1 MVNHEKNKYKVRFLS
16 KEIEDFVKYLGVE
29 KNYASNTILSYER
42 DLIKF
47 SNFLDKKKV
56 NNLIVI
62 DSEIINLFVMELR
75 HGNTSGKSLKRYLS
89 SIRVFFNFL
98 TILS

>member
-42 DLIKF
+42 DLVKF

-56 NNLIVI
+56 NDLILI

-75 HGNTSGKSLKRYLS
+75 HRNTSGKSLKRYCLLYTS
-89 SIRVFFNFL
+89 PSPRD
-98 TILS
+98 

>member
-42 DLIKF
+42 DLVKF
-47 SNFLDKKKV
+47 SNFLDKKEAYKPSSSFIV
-56 NNLIVI
+56 NWSGRRFFPSGLYFIL
-62 DSEIINLFVMELR
+62 LFIHR
-75 HGNTSGKSLKRYLS
+75 QRK
-89 SIRVFFNFL
+89 I
-98 TILS
+98 

>member
-1 MVNHEKNKYKVRFLS
+1 MVNHEKNKYKVRLLS

-56 NNLIVI
+56 NDLVKEMVKEDLKTVELEQETRRFGI
-62 DSEIINLFVMELR
+62 D
-75 HGNTSGKSLKRYLS
+75 G
-89 SIRVFFNFL
+89 
-98 TILS
+98 